1 MTRPRKA
8 PPQRALSTERAKLCP
23 LLLIGALAPLQPVL
37 LLSACKGEAPAPE
50 PASAALPVTAAS
62 AAPAAGPAAPSAK
75 TTLHGSAIT
84 PGHEVEL
91 AKVLAN
97 PRDFAGKT
105 VTVSG
110 DVRRVCKKMG
120 CWMELSTDKSESAPG
135 CRVFFGAHQFF
146 VPKDSDGSQARVQ
159 GEVQVKQVQAD
170 FVQHLEQ
177 EGASFKAKNADGTAD
192 EVRLVASG
200 VELTRS

>member
-1 MTRPRKA
+1 MTRPRA
-8 PPQRALSTERAKLCP
+8 QELAV
-23 LLLIGALAPLQPVL
+23 LLTGALAL
-37 LLSACKGEAPAPE
+37 LLPACKGEAPAPE
-50 PASAALPVTAAS
+50 PGAAAVRAPLAASATAAS
-62 AAPAAGPAAPSAK
+62 SAAASAGAK

-84 PGHEVEL
+84 PGNEVEL
-91 AKVLAN
+91 AKVLAS

-120 CWMELSTDKSESAPG
+120 CWMELSTAKSETAPG

-170 FVQHLEQ
+170 FVEHLEQ
-177 EGASFKAKNADGTAD
+177 EGASFKTKNADGTAD
-192 EVRLVASG
+192 EVRLVATG